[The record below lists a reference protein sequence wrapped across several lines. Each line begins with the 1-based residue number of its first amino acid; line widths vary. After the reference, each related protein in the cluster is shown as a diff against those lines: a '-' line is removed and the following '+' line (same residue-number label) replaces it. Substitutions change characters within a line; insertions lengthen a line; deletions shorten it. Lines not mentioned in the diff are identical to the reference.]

1 MEKHSCLNHPSKT
14 ITLRITFSTISTL
27 WQQDDGRSTHAHL
40 SVCFGFA
47 LNSPPPPPQNW
58 WHLFCL
64 VSSACSNNLAPPNNH
79 PPTHPLRKRVSAWH
93 HRMSKHALTHT
104 HIKQQQHKIK
114 NKDGARCQMG
124 WRDGTNTNVFV
135 WAGVATERY
144 AGHMFCGSSTWEHS
158 LSKNSYSK
166 KTWVIWRFSV
176 KWHFPGK
183 FTGFVSIGLF
193 CMSKWIEKRF
203 KNIFFC

>member
-27 WQQDDGRSTHAHL
+27 WQQRRRDEHSRAPVSLFWFCTQLLYHHHHHL
-40 SVCFGFA
+40 KIG
-47 LNSPPPPPQNW
+47 

-64 VSSACSNNLAPPNNH
+64 VSSACSNNLAPPNKH

-183 FTGFVSIGLF
+183 STGFVFYWFILHVK
-193 CMSKWIEKRF
+193 MDRKTL
-203 KNIFFC
+203 